1 MDDRSGFGTRAC
13 AGPLDGSRGLINP
26 RAVRRGRI
34 SILAAVLGA
43 GLACG
48 PSEAPRVELPVL
60 IDGSELGPA
69 TNDLGWTV
77 ELTQARM
84 VIEELRF
91 TTAGEV
97 HEGRGAG
104 EGAQLLSHLSAQL
117 GSLLLP
123 RAWAHPGHFQD
134 GEIIGELA
142 GRYAIDFATEDGR
155 ELGRAT
161 LIAGD
166 YAALAFGLGRGDAQ
180 LGLESDDPLLGHS
193 ALLRGVASGERE
205 GQPFELEF
213 EFVVDSPLDRE
224 ITGIPFDA
232 SVDEGTQGA
241 IGLRLY
247 GVDPIEG
254 DTLFAGIDFAAL
266 ADFATE
272 GEPLRIADPD
282 TVEQD
287 PLLDE
292 TYYALRRELQAHDLF
307 EATLE

>member
-1 MDDRSGFGTRAC
+1 MRRYGTTLLLVLL
-13 AGPLDGSRGLINP
+13 GVSE
-26 RAVRRGRI
+26 
-34 SILAAVLGA
+34 LA
-43 GLACG
+43 ACG
-48 PSEAPRVELPVL
+48 PSEAPRVELPVV
-60 IDGSELGPA
+60 IDGSVLEPA

-77 ELTQARM
+77 ELSEARV
-84 VIEELRF
+84 VIEDLRF

-97 HEGRGAG
+97 HERGAQ
-104 EGAQLLSHLSAQL
+104 EETQLVSQL
-117 GSLLLP
+117 VSRAGSLLIP

-142 GRYAIDFATEDGR
+142 GRYVVDFASEDGR

-161 LIAGD
+161 LITGD
-166 YAALAFGLGRGDAQ
+166 YAALAFGLGRGDAD
-180 LGLESDDPLLGHS
+180 LGLALEDPLLGHS

-213 EFVVDSPLDRE
+213 EFSIDSPLDRE

-232 SVDEGTQGA
+232 LVDEGTQESIA
-241 IGLRLY
+241 LRLY

-266 ADFATE
+266 ADFATQ

-282 TVEQD
+282 IVEQD

-292 TYYALRRELQAHDLF
+292 TYYAVRRELQAHDLF
-307 EATLE
+307 EAVLQ